1 MQFTKEEIVP
11 LKTEAE
17 EILKTSKRKT
27 ITKDE
32 TLALF
37 DRMLRLVRKLDRVVQ
52 SKYGTRKA

>member
-1 MQFTKEEIVP
+1 MQFSKEEIVP